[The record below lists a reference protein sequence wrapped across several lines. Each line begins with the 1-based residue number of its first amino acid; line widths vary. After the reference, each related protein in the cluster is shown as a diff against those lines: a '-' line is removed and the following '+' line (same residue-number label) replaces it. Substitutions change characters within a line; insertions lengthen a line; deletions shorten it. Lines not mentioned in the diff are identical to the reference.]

1 MIIFLTLDAMMDVAN
16 TKSQDQK
23 LVADTDLVR
32 NGVKV
37 VKFSFNGMVFGVLA
51 VVAVLDTNLKI
62 ENSKKCC

>member
-16 TKSQDQK
+16 TEPQDQK
-23 LVADTDLVR
+23 LVADTELVR
-32 NGVKV
+32 NGVKF

>member
-1 MIIFLTLDAMMDVAN
+1 MIIILTLDAMMDVAN
-16 TKSQDQK
+16 TEPQDQK

-32 NGVKV
+32 NGVKF

-62 ENSKKCC
+62 ENSKKSF

>member
-16 TKSQDQK
+16 TKPQDQK
-23 LVADTDLVR
+23 LVADTELVR
-32 NGVKV
+32 NGVKF

-62 ENSKKCC
+62 ENTKKSF

>member
-16 TKSQDQK
+16 TEPQDQK

-32 NGVKV
+32 NGVKL

-51 VVAVLDTNLKI
+51 VVAILDTHLKI
-62 ENSKKCC
+62 ENTEKSF

>member
-16 TKSQDQK
+16 TESQDQK

-62 ENSKKCC
+62 ENSKKCY

>member
-1 MIIFLTLDAMMDVAN
+1 MIILLTLDARVCVPN
-16 TKSQDQK
+16 TKPQDQK

-32 NGVKV
+32 NGVKF

-62 ENSKKCC
+62 ENSEKCC

>member
-16 TKSQDQK
+16 TEPQDQK

-32 NGVKV
+32 NGVKL

-51 VVAVLDTNLKI
+51 VVTILDTHLKI
-62 ENSKKCC
+62 ENTEKSF